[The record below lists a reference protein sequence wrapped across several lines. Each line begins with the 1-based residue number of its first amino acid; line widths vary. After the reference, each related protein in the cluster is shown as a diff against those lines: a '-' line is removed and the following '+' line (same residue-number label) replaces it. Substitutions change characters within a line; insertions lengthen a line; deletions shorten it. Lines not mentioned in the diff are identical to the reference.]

1 MLYPWVRKSPWR
13 RKWQPTPIFLP
24 GKSHGM
30 RSLVGYSPWIAK
42 SWTWHSTK
50 QQQQLECLVCQGGL
64 KITKHKTLKTAVLY
78 EWSSYLMP
86 ENLALL
92 YKNNFKWSKHSSIK
106 KEEAIYIL
114 TLYCIKNSIFFL
126 RRNYWLN
133 SFLLQIFLRKPG
145 PQEMDWLAQG
155 PC

>member
-24 GKSHGM
+24 GKSHGL

-42 SWTWHSTK
+42 SRTWHSTK

-64 KITKHKTLKTAVLY
+64 KIIKHKTLKTAVLY

-86 ENLALL
+86 ENRALL
-92 YKNNFKWSKHSSIK
+92 YKNNLSGPNILALK
-106 KEEAIYIL
+106 KKKPFIFWLYIVL
-114 TLYCIKNSIFFL
+114 KIAFFF

-133 SFLLQIFLRKPG
+133 SFILQIFLRKPG